1 MSFKNKIVL
10 GTMKL
15 KKNFSNFNSLS
26 NFLNYAHK
34 KGIKKLHISFEYT
47 SYNLLIKYLNK
58 NCKKK
63 FTLIV
68 KLPEP
73 ENDQYKFNIK
83 KFKKKINKY
92 LKDCGKKHDIIVQFV
107 NRYQCKNSS
116 KYLLHEK
123 KIFDEIENT
132 VINLKRKKQIKG
144 FYHFPYHTSLNG
156 MKKYKFLNG
165 ITYYRNIYNTHIDHY
180 AKQNNFKIVAIRT
193 FGGDKII
200 IKKNNLKKLI
210 MFNLKSKLVKNIIV
224 GMNNKV
230 QLDELLQVC

>member
-26 NFLNYAHK
+26 NFLNYAYR

-47 SYNLLIKYLNK
+47 SYNLIIKYLNK

-92 LKDCGKKHDIIVQFV
+92 VKDCGKKHDLIIQFV

-116 KYLLHEK
+116 KYLWHEK
-123 KIFDEIENT
+123 QIFDEIENT
-132 VINLKRKKQIKG
+132 VINFKRKTKLKVFTI
-144 FYHFPYHTSLNG
+144 FH
-156 MKKYKFLNG
+156 
-165 ITYYRNIYNTHIDHY
+165 IT
-180 AKQNNFKIVAIRT
+180 
-193 FGGDKII
+193 
-200 IKKNNLKKLI
+200 
-210 MFNLKSKLVKNIIV
+210 LV
-224 GMNNKV
+224 
-230 QLDELLQVC
+230 